1 MKKLEAYCPV
11 NGTAAL
17 RPNFDA
23 AATARRENI
32 IAFPGNM
39 PAEDTVAPLGDP
51 AAPSGAMDLKSYRKA
66 LENTEFMRSLRY
78 GSAQGVAFNR
88 VKRWQAVVIGLLIF
102 TFSFATLLFEL

>member
-17 RPNFDA
+17 RPDFDA

-32 IAFPGNM
+32 IAFPGST
-39 PAEDTVAPLGDP
+39 PAEDTVDP
-51 AAPSGAMDLKSYRKA
+51 SRGSVAPSDAMDGQSYRKA
-66 LENTEFMRSLRY
+66 LGDTEFMRSLRY

-88 VKRWQAVVIGLLIF
+88 VKRWQAVIMGLLLL